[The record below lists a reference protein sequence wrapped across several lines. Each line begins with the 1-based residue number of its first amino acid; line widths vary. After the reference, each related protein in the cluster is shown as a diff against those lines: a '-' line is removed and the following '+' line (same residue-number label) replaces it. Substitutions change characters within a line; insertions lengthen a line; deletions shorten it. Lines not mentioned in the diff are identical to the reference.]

1 MAHFAIPTHIIV
13 GNKALEEA
21 TPYLCEYGRKA
32 LIVTGPHVSKS
43 PMVSELKNLL
53 EKLEIEYTV
62 FDKIN
67 GEPTDVMV
75 ENGVKVFKEEACDF
89 VIGIGGG
96 SPLDS
101 AKAIAFM
108 SVQEEKKSIADF
120 MGKALN
126 AKIPK
131 IVAIPTTSGTG
142 SEATKFTVITDTKKD
157 VKMLLAGDC
166 LIPDTAIIN
175 FEYSLDM
182 PKSVT
187 AATGLDALTHAVESY
202 TSKKA
207 MCITDVYAI
216 SAVKRIM
223 KYLPKAYKNGNDGD
237 ARKEM
242 ALAAFEAGV
251 CINNASVT
259 LVHGMSRPI
268 GALFHVSHGV
278 SNAML
283 LEKCLGFALDG
294 AYKRF
299 AELGRACNLAEEKDE
314 DKEAALK
321 FIKAVKE
328 LVKVCEIPTLK
339 EYGINKD
346 EFVKVIPKMAEDA
359 IASGSPGNTRK
370 EIRKEDCEMIYHELI
385 G

>member
-1 MAHFAIPTHIIV
+1 
-13 GNKALEEA
+13 
-21 TPYLCEYGRKA
+21 
-32 LIVTGPHVSKS
+32 
-43 PMVSELKNLL
+43 
-53 EKLEIEYTV
+53 
-62 FDKIN
+62 
-67 GEPTDVMV
+67 
-75 ENGVKVFKEEACDF
+75 
-89 VIGIGGG
+89 
-96 SPLDS
+96 
-101 AKAIAFM
+101 
-108 SVQEEKKSIADF
+108 
-120 MGKALN
+120 
-126 AKIPK
+126 
-131 IVAIPTTSGTG
+131 
-142 SEATKFTVITDTKKD
+142 
-157 VKMLLAGDC
+157 
-166 LIPDTAIIN
+166 
-175 FEYSLDM
+175 
-182 PKSVT
+182 
-187 AATGLDALTHAVESY
+187 
-202 TSKKA
+202 
-207 MCITDVYAI
+207 
-216 SAVKRIM
+216 
-223 KYLPKAYKNGNDGD
+223 PKAYKNGNDGD

-299 AELGRACNLAEEKDE
+299 GELGRACGLAEEKAE

-385 G
+385 S